1 MNNFGIHP
9 KYLPLS
15 KIRHDVG
22 LHMICSTCRK
32 VLYVFRQHVD
42 RYSYDNVIF
51 EIFNML
57 WENTFYRNQ
66 FRYCEVLSHIDG
78 SHVTKLINNT
88 NDLVSLIKTEC
99 EDIVCLIHMC
109 QLLLLLPK
117 LTKFW
122 KKVKID
128 SSSLCAEEIK
138 EHVHNVNQ
146 FYYHGSFTIF
156 TNTTLGD
163 RETFY
168 CHIAKHWVLKI
179 AKWKVDNLG
188 CGDGLWTIQGFEH
201 RNKQSKYLYSHKKC
215 KG

>member
-1 MNNFGIHP
+1 MNDRWRTCRLLWKCSSEMGGNEEHWRRSKYCRPYRLVFWTNFGVNNFSIHP

-128 SSSLCAEEIK
+128 SSFSCAEETK
-138 EHVHNVNQ
+138 
-146 FYYHGSFTIF
+146 
-156 TNTTLGD
+156 
-163 RETFY
+163 
-168 CHIAKHWVLKI
+168 
-179 AKWKVDNLG
+179 
-188 CGDGLWTIQGFEH
+188 
-201 RNKQSKYLYSHKKC
+201 
-215 KG
+215 